1 MLTRTTLIFASACAI
16 ASAGVRS
23 GQAEADW
30 LATSKTYTAGQ
41 PVHTG
46 IRLVVDKDWHTYWT
60 NPGEAGMKISL
71 KWDLPEGWTAG
82 EMQYPVPKRF
92 MTGELAGFGYEG
104 TVVFPITLVP
114 PANFT
119 GEAKPK
125 VKISWLT
132 CNDASCIPG
141 NAELELSL
149 QTGEAAATPEAAFI
163 EEWQVKVPRPAD
175 GMSMTVKE
183 GPDKLLITL
192 RSAPG
197 SVPVPGDCEI
207 YPVTGQI
214 IDPKAKVRFG
224 SDGGGI
230 WSAEVP
236 PSEYISKP
244 VKELS
249 LVLAPKGGA
258 TGVLVTWKAE

>member
-1 MLTRTTLIFASACAI
+1 MLTRTTLIFATACTI

-30 LATSKTYTAGQ
+30 LATSKTYTAGK

-46 IRLVVDKDWHTYWT
+46 IRLVMDEHWHTYWA

-71 KWDLPEGWTAG
+71 KWELPEGWTAG
-82 EMQYPVPKRF
+82 EVQYPLPKRF

-104 TVVFPITLVP
+104 TVVFPVVLTP
-114 PANFT
+114 PADFK

-125 VKISWLT
+125 VKVSWLT
-132 CNDASCIPG
+132 CNDSSCIPG
-141 NAELELSL
+141 NADLELSL
-149 QTGEAAATPEAAFI
+149 QAGEPVATPEMPLL
-163 EEWQVKVPRPAD
+163 EEWQVKVPRLAE
-175 GMSMTVKE
+175 GMTLNVKE
-183 GPDKLLITL
+183 GPEKLLITL

-197 SVPVPGDCEI
+197 SIPVPGDCDI
-207 YPVTGQI
+207 YPATEQI
-214 IDPKAKVRFG
+214 IDPKAKLQFG

-230 WSAEVP
+230 WSAEAP

-249 LVLAPKGGA
+249 LVLVPKGA
-258 TGVLVTWKAE
+258 PTGVIVTWKAE